1 MVVLR
6 GVGPF
11 FFLNIRYSL
20 IGCGSQASR
29 QLDISSACNDFLY
42 TLVHC
47 FSYVVYR
54 GTREVKGNNKC
65 ISYRVQ
71 VTISE
76 LDGNV
81 CVCATE

>member
-1 MVVLR
+1 MCGCYGLKFHEIVVSSSSSSELSNR
-6 GVGPF
+6 SADSQIYRKLSECG
-11 FFLNIRYSL
+11 LN
-20 IGCGSQASR
+20 
-29 QLDISSACNDFLY
+29 DPE
-42 TLVHC
+42 HKK
-47 FSYVVYR
+47 VVYR

-81 CVCATE
+81 CN